1 MTNLGWDVDN
11 LINNRADMEPNQVSA
26 AVDAYAQIRQGII
39 AGQFMPKERLLE
51 ARLAEMLH
59 TGRATVR
66 TALVRLE
73 QEGLV
78 ELEPNRGARVRL
90 VSDAEAIELMEA
102 RIALEK
108 VTARYA
114 AIRATPAD
122 KKKLEAVLQNMESCY
137 KNKDFGNYSEGN
149 KRLHQTIYDV
159 SRHAVAGKLIE
170 MVKAQSRRVNYRVIL
185 MPGRPENSIQE
196 HRAIVMAIAKG
207 DADAAELAVEAHLTE
222 ALRVLKIAIEQRLTN

>member
-1 MTNLGWDVDN
+1 MSTA
-11 LINNRADMEPNQVSA
+11 I
-26 AVDAYAQIRQGII
+26 DAYTKIRQGII
-39 AGQFMPKERLLE
+39 AGRFMPNERLLE
-51 ARLAEMLH
+51 AKLADMLK

-122 KKKLEAVLQNMESCY
+122 KKRLETVLQNMEACY
-137 KNKDFGNYSEGN
+137 QNKDFGNYSEGN
-149 KRLHQTIYDV
+149 KRLHQTIYEI
-159 SRHAVAGKLIE
+159 SRHAVAGKLID

-185 MPGRPENSIQE
+185 MPGRPEHSIEE
-196 HRAIVMAIAKG
+196 HRAIVKAIAKG
-207 DADAAELAVEAHLTE
+207 DPDAAEVAVMAHLTE
-222 ALRVLKIAIEQRLTN
+222 ALRVLKIAIEQRLTS